1 MILGNMLANGGIL
14 DQNLEEARNI
24 FARLAQANYPNAKE
38 SLAQVEEAIA
48 AKKAA
53 PAQPPKK

>member
-1 MILGNMLANGGIL
+1 MLANGGIL